1 MQSDVPQIPP
11 DIPLTA
17 AAQIM
22 LDRGLRILYLMHH
35 AGGVEY
41 PAAMLSYKNML
52 RHMAME
58 SEEELSDLGIE
69 AARELPLEKFLKR
82 RDDARN
88 RAGLG

>member
-1 MQSDVPQIPP
+1 
-11 DIPLTA
+11 
-17 AAQIM
+17 
-22 LDRGLRILYLMHH
+22 
-35 AGGVEY
+35 
-41 PAAMLSYKNML
+41 MLSYKNML

-58 SEEELSDLGIE
+58 SEEELSDLGTE